1 MLNMNGETLTML
13 SGVSPSINSLE
24 GQIQIVGKTEN
35 SSTLVAIDL
44 ASSDGVVHI
53 IDAVIQP

>member
-1 MLNMNGETLTML
+1 MLNGSRL
-13 SGVSPSINSLE
+13 SINSSE
-24 GQIQIVGKTEN
+24 GVVRIVKGIES
-35 SSTLVAIDL
+35 SSTLIAIDL